1 MWSALGP
8 DGDKNEQ
15 ICQVVR
21 HELSPLALGLSY
33 IQALSQ
39 WKQPKGAD
47 FISSWASSEKTLFIL
62 FQANFTTT
70 FNLRGPGNVL
80 TDETGCPVGC

>member
-8 DGDKNEQ
+8 DGDRNEQ
-15 ICQVVR
+15 ICQIIC
-21 HELSPLALGLSY
+21 HELPPLALGLSY

-39 WKQPKGAD
+39 WKQPKDAD
-47 FISSWASSEKTLFIL
+47 FISSWASSEKISIYPLSS
-62 FQANFTTT
+62 TT

-80 TDETGCPVGC
+80 PDETGCPVGC